1 MRTTLTLEDDVAGQ
15 LARLQRQQR
24 RPMKDIINDALRRG
38 LRDMAAPTKA
48 RPRFTTQP
56 LELGECLVGS
66 IDNIAEVIATA
77 EDERFR

>member
-24 RPMKDIINDALRRG
+24 RPMKDIVNEALRRG
-38 LRDMAAPTKA
+38 LRELAAPAKT
-48 RPRFTTQP
+48 RPPFVTQP
-56 LELGECLVGS
+56 LEVGECLVGS
-66 IDNIAEVIATA
+66 IDNVAEILAAA